1 MTLRKIHKLALASVL
16 LGGAMLATV
25 PASAQTVAVGATVS
39 STTAVGVAADTDL
52 LSQLLSLLGM
62 TGL

>member
-1 MTLRKIHKLALASVL
+1 MNLRKIHTLTLASVL